1 MAGQAQVKA
10 QIDSVQAKVN
20 TQNKDAQENIE
31 TSQSR
36 RIEAQVGRCEDGQKE
51 IMASIKAVQT
61 AMYAGQEEVRAL
73 SKAISATDLKVEK
86 LLKKK
91 SQSK

>member
-36 RIEAQVGRCEDGQKE
+36 RIEAQVGRSEDGQKE

-61 AMYAGQEEVRAL
+61 AM
-73 SKAISATDLKVEK
+73 
-86 LLKKK
+86 
-91 SQSK
+91 

>member
-20 TQNKDAQENIE
+20 TQIKDAQENIE

-36 RIEAQVGRCEDGQKE
+36 RIEAQVGRSEDGQKE
-51 IMASIKAVQT
+51 IMESIKAVQT
-61 AMYAGQEEVRAL
+61 AM
-73 SKAISATDLKVEK
+73 
-86 LLKKK
+86 
-91 SQSK
+91 